1 MAADVGLDPFTPA
14 ASLDPHPVYRRLR
27 AEAPIHY
34 QPSMDAWTVAR
45 HADVVA
51 LMREAKTFSSELGMN
66 ELVSGRLLPGRKEA
80 EFPIDFGDSMRFVIA
95 ADPPDHTK
103 LRRLVSAPFGVR
115 EVAPMEAWLRE
126 LCERLVDDLEAA
138 DGPDIISHVG
148 WPLPVAAI
156 ARMLGIPAERG
167 EDFKRWSTELVGG
180 LTGELDIIGRADTL
194 MEMFEFFGMA
204 VLDRQASPGDD
215 AISVLVAKGS
225 AIPGEEPLTPQELV
239 AFCILLLIAGNET
252 TTNLVGNAVHAFF
265 DHPDQWQRLVDDP
278 TLVGVAVEEMLRF
291 DGPVKSVM
299 RINGEPATIGGVS
312 LPAGARIL
320 PLFSSANR
328 DESLWPD
335 GDVLRIDR
343 NPKEHVAFGY
353 GIHQCLGAPLARL
366 EARVLFETLARR
378 RITLTPRGEAT
389 PIDSP
394 ILRGFASV
402 PVSVERA

>member
-1 MAADVGLDPFTPA
+1 MNDLDPFTPTA
-14 ASLDPHPVYRRLR
+14 TLDPHPVYARLR
-27 AEAPIHY
+27 ADAPVMYHE
-34 QPSMDAWTVAR
+34 SMDAWTVAR

-66 ELVSGRLLPGRKEA
+66 ELVSGRLMPGREA
-80 EFPIDFGDSMRFVIA
+80 ITMDLGDSLRFVIA
-95 ADPPDHTK
+95 SDPPDHTK

-115 EVAPMEAWLRE
+115 EVAPMEPWLRE
-126 LCERLVDDLEAA
+126 LCERLVDDLVAA
-138 DGPDIISHVG
+138 DEPDIIRHVG

-156 ARMLGIPAERG
+156 AEVLGIPPERA
-167 EDFKRWSTELVGG
+167 EDFKRWSTDLIGG
-180 LTGELDIIGRADTL
+180 IAGELDLAARADTL
-194 MEMFEFFGMA
+194 MEMFEFFGGA
-204 VLDRQASPGDD
+204 IADRQSTPGGD
-215 AISVLVAKGS
+215 AISVLVTKGG

-239 AFCILLLIAGNET
+239 LFCILLLIAGNET

-265 DHPDQWQRLVDDP
+265 DHPEEWQRLVDDP
-278 TLVGVAVEEMLRF
+278 SLVGAAVEEMLRF

-299 RINGEPATIGGVS
+299 RMNAEPATIGGVE
-312 LPAGARIL
+312 LPAMARIL

-328 DESLWPD
+328 DESIWPD
-335 GDVLRIDR
+335 GDVLRVDR

-378 RITLTPRGEAT
+378 GITLAPRADAA

-394 ILRGFASV
+394 ILRGFSAV
-402 PVSVERA
+402 PVTVGR